1 MKKFSF
7 TIRGNKYNVDLHDI
21 EDNIAEIEVNGSKY
35 EVEIHKEIK
44 TSKTPKLIRQNVIP
58 SSDSDKS
65 RTSKPTERKGAGGIK
80 APLPGTILEMKV
92 KAGDEVKQ
100 GDIIL
105 IMEAMKME
113 NNIKADKSGKIIDV
127 KVNVGDSVLEGDL
140 LVEIGS

>member
-7 TIRGNKYNVDLHDI
+7 TIRGNKYDVELHNI

-44 TSKTPKLIRQNVIP
+44 TTKTPKLVRPTVFP
-58 SSDSDKS
+58 TGEADKAK
-65 RTSKPTERKGAGGIK
+65 TAKPAARKGSGGIN
-80 APLPGTILEMKV
+80 APLPGTILELKVKVGDEV
-92 KAGDEVKQ
+92 KAGDLL
-100 GDIIL
+100 L

-113 NNIKADKSGKIIDV
+113 NNIKADKSGTISAI

-140 LVEIGS
+140 LVEIGG

>member
-7 TIRGNKYNVDLHDI
+7 TIRGNKYEVELQNL

-44 TSKTPKLIRQNVIP
+44 TPKTPKLVRPKVIP
-58 SSDSDKS
+58 TAEPEAVK
-65 RTSKPTERKGAGGIK
+65 TAKPTARKGTGGLN
-80 APLPGTILEMKV
+80 APLPGTVLEIKVKVGDEV
-92 KAGDEVKQ
+92 KAGDL
-100 GDIIL
+100 IL
-105 IMEAMKME
+105 VMEAMKME
-113 NNIKADKSGKIIDV
+113 NNIKADKNGKISAI

>member
-7 TIRGNKYNVDLHDI
+7 TIRGNKYNVDLNDI

-44 TSKTPKLIRQNVIP
+44 TSKTPKLVRQNVIP

-92 KAGDEVKQ
+92 KVGDDVKQ
-100 GDIIL
+100 GDTIL

-113 NNIKADKSGKIIDV
+113 NNIKADKSGKITDV